1 MCEDLLWNR
10 TPGHSVPKVFMMNNN
25 SEMSLLLHT
34 SPSLNTST
42 LVKWQKNS
50 WCFQHRTNQ
59 TLSTSAWQCQIRAG
73 SRSVP
78 VRLSSLSRTCL
89 WKVRTQCQHSARL
102 LCILIV
108 ITLLKWDIM
117 NFSSFKKKKENSF
130 KGVSGHLL
138 RNLFFLGLKITLP
151 TQSFQTTEEYC
162 WVMVN
167 ALLVALKGFHS
178 ATTAYLNSH

>member
-10 TPGHSVPKVFMMNNN
+10 ALGQREKQSVPKVFLMNN
-25 SEMSLLLHT
+25 SAEMSLLLHT

-42 LVKWQKNS
+42 LVKWHKNS

-59 TLSTSAWQCQIRAG
+59 ALSTCASQCQIHAG

-108 ITLLKWDIM
+108 ISLIKLSLEHFLKKIIC
-117 NFSSFKKKKENSF
+117 SALKKKITQ
-130 KGVSGHLL
+130 
-138 RNLFFLGLKITLP
+138 RNF
-151 TQSFQTTEEYC
+151 
-162 WVMVN
+162 W
-167 ALLVALKGFHS
+167 ALAQRFIHPGP
-178 ATTAYLNSH
+178 

>member
-10 TPGHSVPKVFMMNNN
+10 ALGQREKHSVPKVFLMNN
-25 SEMSLLLHT
+25 SAEMSLLLHT

-59 TLSTSAWQCQIRAG
+59 TPSTSALQCQIHAG

-108 ITLLKWDIM
+108 ISLIKLSLEHFLKKL
-117 NFSSFKKKKENSF
+117 SLVHFKKKITQ
-130 KGVSGHLL
+130 
-138 RNLFFLGLKITLP
+138 RNF
-151 TQSFQTTEEYC
+151 
-162 WVMVN
+162 W
-167 ALLVALKGFHS
+167 ALAQRFIHPGP
-178 ATTAYLNSH
+178 